1 MLFENNVQVAWLSPR
16 GNRCRGRLTRT
27 SDSAAALRL
36 LQYQALVNPVVK
48 SQIARQIIADKIES
62 QITAARHYQRH
73 GTSVREFLTR
83 AGQRLAAVKLT
94 LDLDV
99 LRGLE
104 GDSTKHWF
112 ALFAQLLKAP
122 WQFPGR
128 VRRPPTDPVNS
139 LLSLGYTWL
148 TNKTIARAEAAGLE
162 IHVGALHEY
171 RPGRPSLACDL
182 VEPLR
187 APVVDRWVLS
197 RLNQGHIRSSD
208 FDEDVTHGVRLKR
221 SRFMAVLTRWEQDW
235 LARDT
240 ARLLDRHINTFIRRL
255 REAAKTTDNLQH
267 RTDTP
272 AAEDA

>member
-1 MLFENNVQVAWLSPR
+1 
-16 GNRCRGRLTRT
+16 
-27 SDSAAALRL
+27 
-36 LQYQALVNPVVK
+36 
-48 SQIARQIIADKIES
+48 
-62 QITAARHYQRH
+62 
-73 GTSVREFLTR
+73 
-83 AGQRLAAVKLT
+83 LAAVKLT

-112 ALFAQLLKAP
+112 GLFAQLLKAP

-148 TNKTIARAEAAGLE
+148 TNKTIARTEAAGLE

-267 RTDTP
+267 RTDNP